1 MSAGGL
7 SSPPFEVPN
16 PGCSLS
22 QGHSGSTTLGLR
34 EETALSC
41 HVLWDGGY
49 LLAPDSIISGK
60 RDLPCEHG
68 L

>member
-22 QGHSGSTTLGLR
+22 QGHSGSITVRLR
-34 EETALSC
+34 EETALSG
-41 HVLWDGGY
+41 HVLWDEGY

-60 RDLPCEHG
+60 RDLPREHG
-68 L
+68 